1 MISESETMK
10 VLWNHSREL
19 CECWC
24 EILYVASSLF
34 LCVCECMQS
43 CLTVCDPMDCSL
55 AGSSVHGIFQARIL
69 EWVAIS
75 YSRGSSQP
83 RIELTSLGSP
93 ELTGRFFTTVP
104 PISSPKVKNKA
115 QRARRWVEGRAAPSL
130 HMHGWTRHPVRME
143 ILPSFR
149 LAESC
154 QRNLWEDAAET
165 PRRCQ
170 AGGGV
175 SHQPLSISAVVSR
188 SQCLPFFY
196 W

>member
-75 YSRGSSQP
+75 YSRGSSQS

-115 QRARRWVEGRAAPSL
+115 QRAQRWVEGRAAPSL

-149 LAESC
+149 LAESW